1 MALRVVN
8 MTELRLEVLTEPERL
23 GCTVAE
29 TCERWGISRQTYY
42 RYRRRY
48 RLWGEQGLED
58 LSRAPFHS
66 PRQIDPELEDTIG
79 RMRKDHPRWG
89 ARTIRNYLRRQGVD
103 PPAISTIHQ
112 ALRRASLIADQ
123 PRKRPKATKRFVRPV
138 PNDLWQMTPWR

>member
-1 MALRVVN
+1 MALRGKT
-8 MTELRLEVLTEPERL
+8 MAELRLDVVTEPERI

-42 RYRRRY
+42 RYKKRY
-48 RLWGEQGLED
+48 LLWGEPGLDD
-58 LSRAPFHS
+58 LSRAPFRS
-66 PRQIDPELEDTIG
+66 PKQIDPELEDKIC

-112 ALRRASLIADQ
+112 ALLQPEEPYESAS
-123 PRKRPKATKRFVRPV
+123 
-138 PNDLWQMTPWR
+138 